1 VVQHGIIKLI
11 VMKKHQISFTVSD
24 KNEKTRGEVIT
35 KAKSSNDA
43 TNQVIE
49 ALGKMNI
56 KNVTIVS
63 SNEIK

>member
-1 VVQHGIIKLI
+1 
-11 VMKKHQISFTVSD
+11 MKKYQISFTVSD

-43 TNQVIE
+43 ANQVIE